1 MVMSPIEAGN
11 VALRR
16 IPGTERT
23 GVPPAPALD
32 DIEAVLSLASS
43 AIELHTL
50 VLLR

>member
-1 MVMSPIEAGN
+1 MVMSPIETGN

-32 DIEAVLSLASS
+32 DIEAVFLASS